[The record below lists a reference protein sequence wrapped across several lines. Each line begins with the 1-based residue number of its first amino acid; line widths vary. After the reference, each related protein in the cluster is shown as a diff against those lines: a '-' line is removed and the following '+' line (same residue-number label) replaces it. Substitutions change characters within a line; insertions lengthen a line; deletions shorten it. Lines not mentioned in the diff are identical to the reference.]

1 MEWEG
6 SQPPGSPGK
15 QQESL
20 FSFSQLHLL
29 LPFSFFTYAQTADS
43 TNDLYQIQMVKNNLL
58 NTFLD
63 ELKYKTFLSLV
74 QPSLKG

>member
-1 MEWEG
+1 MGWEG
-6 SQPPGSPGK
+6 SQSPDSPGK

-20 FSFSQLHLL
+20 FSSPQLHLV

-43 TNDLYQIQMVKNNLL
+43 SDDLYQIQMVKNNLL

-63 ELKYKTFLSLV
+63 ELKSKTFLSLV
-74 QPSLKG
+74 QPSLKE